1 MTGSRVV
8 PGRLSVTEDVSTETK
23 VRPLVS
29 ADEAVL
35 VALIMVTI
43 VTTDCPSA
51 TDSVIIDGFGI
62 GVVSSAVVSETERT
76 AVTFWDSPES

>member
-62 GVVSSAVVSETERT
+62 GVVSSAVVPETERT